1 MARPR
6 SKHPTELEL
15 AILKVIWE
23 QGPQRVREVR
33 QGLRPTRKLAY
44 TTVMT
49 MMNIMVD
56 KGYLSRQK
64 QGPSYVYQPEVSRKT
79 TVRRILR
86 DMVNRV
92 FDGSAAAVMVN
103 LLESAD
109 LDEAETRKLRQL
121 LKRKSGEETQ

>member
-23 QGPQRVREVR
+23 QGPQPVKEVR
-33 QGLRPTRKLAY
+33 QGLRPARKLAY

-56 KGYLSRQK
+56 KGYLSREK
-64 QGPSYVYQPEVSRKT
+64 KGARYVYQPEVSMKT
-79 TVRRILR
+79 TMRGILR